1 MADDSE
7 QYISSREKSRA
18 GYGTNGDPNP
28 SSVPLGKNP
37 KLVEPKVAP
46 PDASAN
52 PGDWQTR
59 QLKGGNQAPD
69 NVPVHDGFRSRNHEG
84 GTVPAATIRRDSG
97 KRLLK

>member
-1 MADDSE
+1 MSDDSE

-28 SSVPLGKNP
+28 SSVLPTGKQP

-59 QLKGGNQAPD
+59 DVGTSVIKA
-69 NVPVHDGFRSRNHEG
+69 HDSMRSRNHEG